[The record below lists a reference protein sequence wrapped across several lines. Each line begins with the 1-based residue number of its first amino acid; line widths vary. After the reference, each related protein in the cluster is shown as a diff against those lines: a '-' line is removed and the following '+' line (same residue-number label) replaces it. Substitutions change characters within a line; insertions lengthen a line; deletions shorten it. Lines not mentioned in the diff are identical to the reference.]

1 MPQCPIPPCWLW
13 HSKSSRFTH
22 GLQIRLDPRSEGF
35 LRITVD
41 QVPFLAMTSPI
52 YSFLCRFFLTQGRIQ
67 SPTLITE
74 KAVHKRTCKPRK
86 WMRSTSNEQDPDIL
100 NSAACIFVF
109 GNDAM
114 NTAITT
120 FGASDMVL
128 PIPPLYRFDS
138 EPGAARDDRLS
149 RMFCCLIGVY
159 RRLGTKSGKNHF
171 TYFECCLLS
180 PVRVFC
186 SLIYAFHTLSIS
198 RNQMSAL
205 ELCSG

>member
-1 MPQCPIPPCWLW
+1 MNRTRISL
-13 HSKSSRFTH
+13 
-22 GLQIRLDPRSEGF
+22 IRLPVFSFSE
-35 LRITVD
+35 
-41 QVPFLAMTSPI
+41 
-52 YSFLCRFFLTQGRIQ
+52 
-67 SPTLITE
+67 
-74 KAVHKRTCKPRK
+74 
-86 WMRSTSNEQDPDIL
+86 MRN
-100 NSAACIFVF
+100 
-109 GNDAM
+109 GAM

-149 RMFCCLIGVY
+149 RMFCCLIDVY

>member
-1 MPQCPIPPCWLW
+1 
-13 HSKSSRFTH
+13 
-22 GLQIRLDPRSEGF
+22 
-35 LRITVD
+35 
-41 QVPFLAMTSPI
+41 
-52 YSFLCRFFLTQGRIQ
+52 
-67 SPTLITE
+67 
-74 KAVHKRTCKPRK
+74 
-86 WMRSTSNEQDPDIL
+86 MRSTSNEQDPDIL

-149 RMFCCLIGVY
+149 RMFCCLIDVY

-171 TYFECCLLS
+171 TSLDAVSYLL
-180 PVRVFC
+180 
-186 SLIYAFHTLSIS
+186 
-198 RNQMSAL
+198 
-205 ELCSG
+205 